1 MEHRSDFELKHLL
14 GELSHAQVKEINAHY
29 ISDKML

>member
-1 MEHRSDFELKHLL
+1 MEHRRDFELKQ
-14 GELSHAQVKEINAHY
+14 LSHAQVKEINAHY